1 LKKTFTLLLLIAI
14 SFGCRKSA
22 PPAKASEEPASVTV
36 SDWTQKTELFLE
48 YPALVAGDT
57 SRFSVHFTSLTD
69 FKPLKQG
76 QATVRLI
83 DAAGAEQVFT
93 SPAPSRPGIF
103 GMDVK
108 PRSAGFYQMTVQL
121 SSSALGD
128 SHELGA
134 VIVYPVAAQAA
145 GHAASKKEE
154 SISFLKEQQWAMEF
168 ATALVQ
174 ERTLRESLSVPGEV
188 HPKTGGEVE
197 VTAPSAGRILAASEF
212 PAIGSTVQKGQIL
225 ATLIPRT
232 ANLAER
238 ANLELAVSEATTEL
252 NLARKDQGR
261 AERLFASGAVPAR
274 RVEEAEAQESL
285 AAARFKASENRLK
298 QYEATR
304 TATGESSIEP
314 QFPLRAPIAGIVAEV
329 LVPAGT
335 SVEEGQKICHI
346 VSIDPVYVAAI
357 VPEADAYRLRQLNGG
372 EILWAG
378 QQSPHSLGR
387 QVSSSPLVDPATRTR
402 SVFYETSNSGRQLAI
417 GQMVSLRLFTGSI
430 MKTTAIPEGAVVDDG
445 GRPVVFVQIGGESFQ
460 RRPVQLGGRESGYV
474 QVLDGVKPGE
484 RIVTRGAY
492 LIRLA
497 ALSTQIPAHGHV
509 H

>member
-1 LKKTFTLLLLIAI
+1 
-14 SFGCRKSA
+14 
-22 PPAKASEEPASVTV
+22 
-36 SDWTQKTELFLE
+36 
-48 YPALVAGDT
+48 
-57 SRFSVHFTSLTD
+57 
-69 FKPLKQG
+69 
-76 QATVRLI
+76 
-83 DAAGAEQVFT
+83 
-93 SPAPSRPGIF
+93 
-103 GMDVK
+103 
-108 PRSAGFYQMTVQL
+108 
-121 SSSALGD
+121 
-128 SHELGA
+128 
-134 VIVYPVAAQAA
+134 
-145 GHAASKKEE
+145 
-154 SISFLKEQQWAMEF
+154 MEF

-238 ANLELAVSEATTEL
+238 ANLELALSEATTEL
-252 NLARKDQGR
+252 NLARKDRGR

-274 RVEEAEAQESL
+274 RLEEAEAQESL
-285 AAARFKASENRLK
+285 AAARLKASEDRLK

-304 TATGESSIEP
+304 TATGESSIGL
-314 QFPLRAPIAGIVAEV
+314 QFPLLSPIAGIVAEV

-335 SVEEGQKICHI
+335 SVEEGQKICRI

-372 EILWAG
+372 ELFWAG
-378 QQSPHSLGR
+378 QQSPQSLGR

-430 MKTTAIPEGAVVDDG
+430 MKTTAVPEGAVVDDG
-445 GRPVVFVQIGGESFQ
+445 GRPVVFAQIGGESFQ
-460 RRPVQLGGRESGYV
+460 RRPVQLGVRESGYV
-474 QVLDGVKPGE
+474 QILDGVQPGE